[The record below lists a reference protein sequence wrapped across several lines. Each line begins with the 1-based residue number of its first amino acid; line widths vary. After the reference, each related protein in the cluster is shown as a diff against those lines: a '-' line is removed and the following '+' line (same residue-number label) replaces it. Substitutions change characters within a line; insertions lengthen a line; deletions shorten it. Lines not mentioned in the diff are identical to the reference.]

1 MPDHTDV
8 MENVHMLS
16 EELRNLALWM
26 RTRQKFRARR
36 DVPCDAYGVELAIER
51 LDELAEEADRLEAGT
66 RMLSGTEVAE
76 MVAREAYEPRSR

>member
-51 LDELAEEADRLEAGT
+51 LDELAEQAERLEGHT
-66 RMLSGTEVAE
+66 RLTHEEAAERVAI
-76 MVAREAYEPRSR
+76 EAIR